1 MPTPFT
7 HLEIAQRLIIDST
20 LTDTYRNLLR
30 EELSAFLLGSIAAD
44 ARVGAGTPREASH
57 FYAYGE
63 NITVPLWRR
72 MVTQYP
78 SLLNPHSV
86 AHKAFLA
93 GYVAHLSVD
102 EHWAKYMVAP
112 HFVAREWAPQMQRFF
127 MLHIILTHMD
137 ERDLSKLDA
146 WHAEV
151 LCDASPDNWLPFME
165 DENLVM
171 WRDLIHE
178 QITPD
183 GESQTLQIF
192 GQRLGRPTQDLRDLL
207 DSDAKMQSR
216 LWDHISKDI
225 LTEIENGMYAYAR
238 EQMTLYLDTISLNS

>member
-7 HLEIAQRLIIDST
+7 HLEIAQRLIDDSS
-20 LTDTYRNLLR
+20 LTQSYRNAIR

-44 ARVGAGTPREASH
+44 ARVGAGTPREVTH

-63 NITVPLWRR
+63 TITVPLWRR
-72 MVTQYP
+72 MTTQNP
-78 SLLNPHSV
+78 SLLNPHSPAQKV
-86 AHKAFLA
+86 FLA

-112 HFVAREWAPQMQRFF
+112 HFVAREWAEQMQRFF
-127 MLHIILTHMD
+127 MLHIILTYMD
-137 ERDLSKLDA
+137 ERDLLKLDT
-146 WHAEV
+146 WQAET
-151 LCDASPDNWLPFME
+151 LCDASPDQWLPFMT
-165 DENLVM
+165 DENLVK

-192 GQRLGRPTQDLRDLL
+192 GQRLGRPAQDLRDFL
-207 DSDAKMQSR
+207 DSDAQMQAG
-216 LWDHISKDI
+216 LWDHITKDI
-225 LTEIENGMYAYAR
+225 LNETENGMYVYAR
-238 EQMTLYLDTISLNS
+238 EQMALYLDTIASNT